1 MTLLD
6 RNVLPSCAAGLALYA
21 ALIVT
26 AWLYW
31 PGLGSDF
38 LLDDHPNLAPLAG
51 VGTPPSIHG
60 ILDFV
65 SSVHSKPFGRP
76 LALLSFLLNDTTWPS
91 HPHSFKYTNLLIHLI
106 NGLLLAWLVLKL
118 MRAMGREES
127 ISVAVAV
134 GTAAFW
140 LLHPFNVSTV
150 LYAIQRMTQLA
161 TLFILAGLVVYLHGR
176 LSSRQSSARRL
187 VWMSGGIG
195 GGTALALLCKES
207 GILLAV
213 YALIIECTLLSRHVP
228 APAHWRLWRS
238 VFLHVPAGFIAV
250 WHIVNW
256 SSIVNSYRVRDFS
269 LTERLLTQ
277 PRALLDY
284 LGYILLPRREGS
296 GLVHDDYVIS
306 TGLADPPMTVIAI
319 GVLATLLL
327 AALWLRKRAPVL
339 SFASLWFVGGHV
351 LESGAVALEI
361 YFEHRNYLP
370 MVGPLFALTY
380 YLLTPVLRLR
390 LVLRPAFAVFVC
402 VAAVNTWLS
411 AELWGNPSMLAA
423 TWEREHPNS
432 MRALQ
437 YASGFWL
444 RAGAY
449 DEVHA
454 RLDRVLESHP
464 DSSGI
469 MLQKL
474 WIDCL
479 SGANIDQIDFERK
492 IAALGRVEH
501 DHAASRTLQLMIKE
515 RLRGGCPALDYERL
529 AAIADTLLVNPSFR
543 QRRAMANLLVL
554 RGRIHDVQGDARA
567 AAESLR
573 KAYEW
578 RPDYRNAV
586 IESHR
591 WAVAGE
597 FALALEAVE
606 RAKGLAGSVAQ
617 RRRLENLK
625 PWEQYLKDRQRSM
638 MKTAVQP

>member
-1 MTLLD
+1 MMLLD
-6 RNVLPSCAAGLALYA
+6 RNALASGTAALALYA
-21 ALIVT
+21 VLIVT
-26 AWLYW
+26 AWVYW

-51 VGTPPSIHG
+51 VGTPPSTHG

-76 LALLSFLLNDTTWPS
+76 LALLTFLLNDTTWPS

-106 NGLLLAWLVLKL
+106 NGLLLAWVVLKL
-118 MRAMGREES
+118 MRAMGRAES
-127 ISVAVAV
+127 MSMAVAV
-134 GTAAFW
+134 GAAAIW

-176 LSSRQSSARRL
+176 VSLHKSSLRRL

-195 GGTALALLCKES
+195 GGTALASLCKES

-213 YALIIECTLLSRHVP
+213 YALVIEYTLLSRHAPTP
-228 APAHWRLWRS
+228 AYWRLWRS
-238 VFLHVPAGFIAV
+238 VFLHVPAGFIAA
-250 WHIVNW
+250 WHVVNW
-256 SSIVNSYRVRDFS
+256 SSIVNSYRARDFS

-284 LGYILLPRREGS
+284 LGYILLPRREGT
-296 GLVHDDYVIS
+296 GLAHDDYVIS
-306 TGLADPPMTVIAI
+306 TGFTDPPTTLIAV
-319 GVLATLLL
+319 GVLASLLP

-339 SFASLWFVGGHV
+339 SFAALWFLGGHV

-380 YLLTPVLRLR
+380 YLLTCVSRLR
-390 LVLRPAFAVFVC
+390 LLLRPAFAVIVC

-411 AELWGNPSMLAA
+411 ADLWGNPPMLAA
-423 TWEREHPNS
+423 AWEREHPTS

-454 RLDRVLESHP
+454 RLDRALEGHP
-464 DSSGI
+464 GSSGI
-469 MLQKL
+469 LLQKL

-479 SGANIDQIDFERK
+479 RGADISQIDFDRV
-492 IAALGRVEH
+492 IATLSRAEH
-501 DHAASRTLQLMIKE
+501 DHAASRTLQLIIKE
-515 RLRGGCPALDYERL
+515 RVRGGCPTLDYERL
-529 AAIADTLLVNPSFR
+529 AVLTDTLLANPSFR
-543 QRRAMANLLVL
+543 QRRTMANLFVL

-606 RAKGLAGSVAQ
+606 RAKRLAGSFAH
-617 RRRLENLK
+617 RRRLDDLK
-625 PWEQYLKDRQRSM
+625 PWEQYLKDKQRSL